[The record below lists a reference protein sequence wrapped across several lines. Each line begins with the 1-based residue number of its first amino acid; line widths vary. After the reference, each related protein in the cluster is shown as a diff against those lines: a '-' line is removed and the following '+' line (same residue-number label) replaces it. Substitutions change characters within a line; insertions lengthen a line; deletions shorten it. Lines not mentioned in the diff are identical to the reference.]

1 MKFFK
6 QGVLFVMAFSLALVF
21 IGCAQPPEAE
31 KAAAKAAMDAA
42 VAANA
47 GKFVAAEFEAAM
59 KVWGAAEA
67 QMGEKKYEEAKQG
80 YVNAKAAFDKAVVSA
95 KAKKKALTDEA
106 TAAVT
111 SLEEAWKALDT
122 SAKDLEKKMADKKE
136 AWDADTK
143 AFTDGLK
150 AAKDMIAVDPAGAKT
165 KTADLKAIIDKWDAA
180 FKELAAAPAPKKGKK

>member
-47 GKFVAAEFEAAM
+47 GKFVAPEFEAAM
-59 KVWGAAEA
+59 KLWGASEA

-106 TAAVT
+106 TAAVAG
-111 SLEEAWKALDT
+111 LEEAWKPLDA
-122 SAKDLEKKMADKKE
+122 SAKELEKKMADKKE

-150 AAKDMIAVDPAGAKT
+150 AAKDMIAADPAGAKA
-165 KTADLKAIIDKWDAA
+165 KTAELKAIIDKWDAA

>member
-6 QGVLFVMAFSLALVF
+6 QGILFVMAFSLALVF

-47 GKFVAAEFEAAM
+47 GKFVAADFEAAM
-59 KVWGAAEA
+59 KLWGTAEA
-67 QMGEKKYEEAKQG
+67 QVGEKKYEEAKQG
-80 YVNAKAAFDKAVVSA
+80 YINAKAAFDKAATNA
-95 KAKKKALTDEA
+95 KTQKKALTDEA

-111 SLEEAWKALDT
+111 GLEAGWKT
-122 SAKDLEKKMADKKE
+122 IETTAKDLESKIADKKE

-143 AFTDGLK
+143 VFADGLK
-150 AAKDMIAVDPAGAKT
+150 AAKDLIAKDPVAAKAKT
-165 KTADLKAIIDKWDAA
+165 VELKAIIDKWDAA
-180 FKELAAAPAPKKGKK
+180 FKEVAAAPAPKKGKK

>member
-6 QGVLFVMAFSLALVF
+6 QGLLFVMAFSLALVF
-21 IGCAQPPEAE
+21 IGCAQPPEQE

-47 GKFVAAEFEAAM
+47 GKYVAADFEAAM
-59 KVWGAAEA
+59 KLWSASEA
-67 QMGEKKYEEAKQG
+67 QVGEKKYEEAKQG
-80 YVNAKAAFDKAVVSA
+80 YINAKAAFDKAVVSA
-95 KAKKKALTDEA
+95 KAKMKALTDEA
-106 TAAVT
+106 TAAVAG
-111 SLEEAWKALDT
+111 LDEGWKALDAT
-122 SAKDLEKKMADKKE
+122 AKGLEKKMADKKE

-150 AAKDMIAVDPAGAKT
+150 AAKDLIAKDPVAAKAKT
-165 KTADLKAIIDKWDAA
+165 VELKAIIDKWDAA